1 MSSKNTLKTLA
12 QLEKHSKTNFELK
25 DVDTGDPKLL
35 RAKLLM
41 QREQANAKRSRLECL
56 LVQQYIGKYGSKQ
69 SGSKINV
76 SIKNFVHEY
85 LEDYDCDKIG
95 NATLTTL
102 ETKVRELA
110 EDSKNEIITG
120 RLEEKQQKAAEE
132 RLQLER
138 KKLPEIQTKSR
149 TQEEIDLNQWSV
161 VNAVLA
167 LSDKEQRMAE
177 LRKQEESKLKFKKQ
191 LDDQC
196 NIRERN
202 KYTVIEEKQK
212 ELSAV
217 KENLQ
222 SFNEEM
228 LKVKQSKHHEILQER
243 ILQGKQIEDTKLRI
257 QHEKEMRIAQ
267 EKRDMERAKRLQEE
281 EQLRIQERK
290 EFERI
295 NNERMKQE
303 NELNKILKAEA
314 KKKNDEYDKK
324 LNADYEAKLAKEE
337 LDRQNAFAN
346 RMNKLMTTAQ
356 KFATTTG
363 MFILYMYICFFK

>member
-1 MSSKNTLKTLA
+1 MSSKNPLKTLA

-25 DVDTGDPKLL
+25 DVDSDDPKLL

-41 QREQANAKRSRLECL
+41 QREQSNAKRSRLECL
-56 LVQQYIGKYGSKQ
+56 LIQQYIGKYGSKQ
-69 SGSKINV
+69 AASKVNT
-76 SIKNFVHEY
+76 SIKKFVHDY
-85 LEDYDCDKIG
+85 LEDCDCDKIG
-95 NATLTTL
+95 NATLVAL
-102 ETKVRELA
+102 ERKVQELA
-110 EDSKNEIITG
+110 EESKNEILTD
-120 RLEEKQQKAAEE
+120 RLEEKQQKIAEE
-132 RLQLER
+132 RMQM
-138 KKLPEIQTKSR
+138 KKLPEIQPAR
-149 TQEEIDLNQWSV
+149 IRPQDEIDLNQWSV

-177 LRKQEESKLKFKKQ
+177 LRKQEESKQKFKKQ

-196 NIRERN
+196 SFRERS

-228 LKVKQSKHHEILQER
+228 LKIKQSKHHEILHER
-243 ILQGKQIEDTKLRI
+243 ILQGKQIEDSKTRL
-257 QHEKEMRIAQ
+257 QQEKEMKIAQ

-281 EQLRIQERK
+281 ELIRIQERK
-290 EFERI
+290 EIERM
-295 NNERMKQE
+295 NNEKMKQE

-314 KKKNDEYDKK
+314 NRKNDENDKK

-363 MFILYMYICFFK
+363 KLY